1 MFKKTWLQMKKRLH
15 RSVGCFG
22 FRSIHLFSNTAIT
35 SKKLQSKNPPIQ
47 NSDPDPK
54 TYNKGQNLPASSDY
68 DLMLS
73 SVVKE
78 NDASSCST
86 SQVTNTSVHNSNL
99 SHTKTSNVEE
109 NGKYLVFGGKVS
121 EPRAPRISNVRKQ
134 QPMKFQS
141 RTLSP
146 SDNQDVHES
155 LQRNFIL
162 NCSSVSTLKRNS
174 SETRKTD
181 DFDLQFEKQLN
192 NGSRHYD
199 LNNDVSE
206 DIHNY
211 LLNSPSCTNLL
222 NTVTAKYSDKKLISK
237 TVSLGIP
244 TQRPNHP
251 LKLSPSFMESTSMK
265 TVNDSLRHE
274 LKHPSSFLFAN
285 EQREMVEE
293 LQATRIILLKLKSL
307 LVETPISGNN
317 LYSSTFKPT
326 NLCNDSLHSLNFT
339 TCHCNVN
346 QSRFLLVPSVA
357 EDNRLIPSNCN
368 KSINRTGL
376 EELID
381 SLAQLHFEKSE
392 ILCAT

>member
-1 MFKKTWLQMKKRLH
+1 MKKRLH

-22 FRSIHLFSNTAIT
+22 FRSIRIFSNSAIT

-47 NSDPDPK
+47 NCDPDPK

-68 DLMLS
+68 DLILS
-73 SVVKE
+73 TVVKE
-78 NDASSCST
+78 NDVSCST
-86 SQVTNTSVHNSNL
+86 SQVTNTRAHNSNL

-121 EPRAPRISNVRKQ
+121 EPRAPRIFNVRKQ
-134 QPMKFQS
+134 QPMEFQS

-146 SDNQDVHES
+146 FDNQDVHES

-162 NCSSVSTLKRNS
+162 NCSSVSALKHNS

-181 DFDLQFEKQLN
+181 DFDPQFEKQLN
-192 NGSRHYD
+192 NGSRHCD

-206 DIHNY
+206 GIHNY

-222 NTVTAKYSDKKLISK
+222 NTVTAKCSDKKLISK
-237 TVSLGIP
+237 SYRLEIP

-251 LKLSPSFMESTSMK
+251 LKLSPSFMESNSK
-265 TVNDSLRHE
+265 KIVNDSSRHE
-274 LKHPSSFLFAN
+274 SKHPSSFLFAN
-285 EQREMVEE
+285 EQKEMVEE
-293 LQATRIILLKLKSL
+293 LQATRIILLKLRRL
-307 LVETPISGNN
+307 LIEIPISGNN
-317 LYSSTFKPT
+317 LYSPTFKPT
-326 NLCNDSLHSLNFT
+326 NLCNNSLHSLNFT
-339 TCHCNVN
+339 MCHCDVN
-346 QSRFLLVPSVA
+346 QSRFPFVPSIT
-357 EDNRLIPSNCN
+357 EDNRLIPSLSN
-368 KSINRTGL
+368 KSVNRTGL